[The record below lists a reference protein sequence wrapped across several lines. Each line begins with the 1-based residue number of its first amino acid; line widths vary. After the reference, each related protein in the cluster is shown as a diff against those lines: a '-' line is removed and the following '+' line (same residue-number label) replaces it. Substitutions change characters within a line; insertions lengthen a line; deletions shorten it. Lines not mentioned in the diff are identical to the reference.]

1 MITDRHLGDEQC
13 PTDDRQRC
21 EHTLMKVTY
30 EAKAHESV
38 SAGIIVS
45 LETGR
50 KIGWIER
57 IPVSSMPSATC
68 GMAGLTW
75 QIDVPSV
82 RGGAQKVPESRRSAL
97 RPGWLVDTCRAA
109 ADTQC

>member
-75 QIDVPSV
+75 QIDVPSAP
-82 RGGAQKVPESRRSAL
+82 GGVHAFPCFPRSAL
-97 RPGWLVDTCRAA
+97 RPGWLIDTCRAA

>member
-1 MITDRHLGDEQC
+1 MQ
-13 PTDDRQRC
+13 
-21 EHTLMKVTY
+21 HTLTGVTY

-38 SAGIIVS
+38 STSVIGS

-109 ADTQC
+109 ADKQ